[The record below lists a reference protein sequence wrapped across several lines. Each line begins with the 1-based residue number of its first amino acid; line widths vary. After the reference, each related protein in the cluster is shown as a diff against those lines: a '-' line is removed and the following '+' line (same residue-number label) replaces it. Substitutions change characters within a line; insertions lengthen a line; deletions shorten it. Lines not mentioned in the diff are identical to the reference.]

1 MKSNLTCYIEMGS
14 LGRYFSI
21 LSWIVTR
28 VVSSFAS
35 GQTDHL
41 RDQKAIA
48 FHGEAILR
56 VIVGVTKEIHF
67 PTLCTGISHGQVSAL
82 CINLTCGR

>member
-1 MKSNLTCYIEMGS
+1 MKSNLTCYIEMCW
-14 LGRYFSI
+14 LNRYFAI

-28 VVSSFAS
+28 VVSPFAS

-41 RDQKAIA
+41 RDQEAIA

-56 VIVGVTKEIHF
+56 VIVGVIKGINF
-67 PTLCTGISHGQVSAL
+67 PVLCTGISHG
-82 CINLTCGR
+82 

>member
-1 MKSNLTCYIEMGS
+1 MKPNFTCSIEMYWWN
-14 LGRYFSI
+14 RYFSI
-21 LSWIVTR
+21 LSWIIAR
-28 VVSSFAS
+28 VVSPFAS

-56 VIVGVTKEIHF
+56 VIVGVIRGINF
-67 PTLCTGISHGQVSAL
+67 PVLCTG
-82 CINLTCGR
+82 